1 MLKSIADFYH
11 SISIIDLIYLII
23 TILSIIKC
31 YKKGFVLS
39 ILSMAKWLFAYVITL
54 IIFPKV
60 KPYLE
65 DIIDNEYILDII
77 LGVTIFIIV
86 IFIILIISKG
96 ISRSVQYTGIGS
108 LDSIF
113 GFFFGFLRAYIIS
126 ICIFSAIHI
135 VYNYDKWPININQSY
150 TFPYLE
156 KGSNYLIKEFPDEKT
171 YQDSK
176 EKLKSF
182 NPKLKEECGIFG
194 ISNTEDASALTALG
208 LHALQHR
215 GQEGCGIVTFD
226 GKQYYSE
233 KRFGLVG
240 DNFNKEKVLK
250 NLKGNFAIGHNRY
263 STTGSNTL
271 RNIQPFFAD
280 TNAGGIGVAHNGNL
294 TNSIYLRNKLV
305 EEGAIFYTT
314 SDTETIVQ
322 LIAKSKRSKTI
333 DKIVDAIFQIQGG
346 YALVMLTQKSLIG
359 VRDPF
364 GIRPLIIGKLKK
376 SYVLAS
382 ETCALD
388 IIGAKFI
395 REVENGEVV
404 LIEDDKIESIKPFSP
419 KKLDL
424 VCLSTFI
431 LQDLIVS

>member
-1 MLKSIADFYH
+1 MLKSLADFYH

-23 TILSIIKC
+23 SILSIIKC

-156 KGSNYLIKEFPDEKT
+156 KGSNYLIKEFPDEKK

-176 EKLKSF
+176 EKI
-182 NPKLKEECGIFG
+182 EE
-194 ISNTEDASALTALG
+194 L
-208 LHALQHR
+208 
-215 GQEGCGIVTFD
+215 
-226 GKQYYSE
+226 
-233 KRFGLVG
+233 
-240 DNFNKEKVLK
+240 
-250 NLKGNFAIGHNRY
+250 
-263 STTGSNTL
+263 
-271 RNIQPFFAD
+271 
-280 TNAGGIGVAHNGNL
+280 
-294 TNSIYLRNKLV
+294 
-305 EEGAIFYTT
+305 
-314 SDTETIVQ
+314 
-322 LIAKSKRSKTI
+322 
-333 DKIVDAIFQIQGG
+333 
-346 YALVMLTQKSLIG
+346 
-359 VRDPF
+359 
-364 GIRPLIIGKLKK
+364 
-376 SYVLAS
+376 
-382 ETCALD
+382 
-388 IIGAKFI
+388 
-395 REVENGEVV
+395 
-404 LIEDDKIESIKPFSP
+404 
-419 KKLDL
+419 
-424 VCLSTFI
+424 
-431 LQDLIVS
+431 